1 MFSTPHATTAILLS
15 AATGNPLAAF
25 VVGVLSHTLLDA
37 IPHGDQRFFQS
48 KIDAEGFPT
57 FVSKAEARKFNVIG
71 TVELVV
77 AVLVVTAIIFFTDRD
92 PLLTGLAA
100 FGGVLPDLMIPIV
113 HLPFVPKRIR
123 HAYDIWNFSVH
134 DAARKKDFPWRL
146 GFALQFAYLVVVLL
160 LILTWS

>member
-15 AATGNPLAAF
+15 TATGNPLAAF

-57 FVSKAEARKFNVIG
+57 FASKEEARKFNVIG

-77 AVLVVTAIIFFTDRD
+77 AALVVAAIIFFTDRD
-92 PLLTGLAA
+92 PLLTALAA
-100 FGGVLPDLMIPIV
+100 FGGVLPDLMIPVV
-113 HLPFVPKRIR
+113 HQPFIPKRIR

-134 DAARKKDFPWRL
+134 DAVRKKDLPWRV
-146 GFALQFAYLVVVLL
+146 GFALQCAYLVVVLV
-160 LILTWS
+160 LIFAWF